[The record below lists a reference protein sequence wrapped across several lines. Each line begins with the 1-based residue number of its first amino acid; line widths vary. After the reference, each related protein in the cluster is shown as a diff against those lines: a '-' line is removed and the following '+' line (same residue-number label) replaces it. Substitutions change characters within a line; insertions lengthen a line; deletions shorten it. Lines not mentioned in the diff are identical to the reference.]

1 MLMAHPALLPAAVRE
16 YETLSLL
23 NALEG
28 SPRTVRRIEE
38 LSALLCTA
46 TGTGS
51 VEAAV
56 VAARYRLPGAG
67 TFDDSVI
74 PAR

>member
-28 SPRTVRRIEE
+28 SPRTRRRMEE
-38 LSALLCTA
+38 VAELLCTA
-46 TGTGS
+46 TGTGNPD
-51 VEAAV
+51 AALI
-56 VAARYRLPGAG
+56 AARYGLPGAG
-67 TFDDSVI
+67 TFDDSVL
-74 PAR
+74 PS